1 MCPSIN
7 SSKLILERLQAKED
21 SKVQF
26 QMPLT
31 AEEDE
36 MGMLYPK
43 LQEEDEVKSK
53 DKDSRKL
60 MLSAR

>member
-31 AEEDE
+31 TEEDE
-36 MGMLYPK
+36 VGMLYPK
-43 LQEEDEVKSK
+43 LEKEEEVKSK

-60 MLSAR
+60 MLSA